1 MNNNL
6 PIKKENS
13 IIFKIKT
20 FFRKIFNKEDFT
32 YKINNLDSE
41 SKNISDDKME
51 GNFGDNLKVE
61 VSNEYVKELKKNDFI
76 DEIEK
81 NPDLLYNLSIDRLK
95 KLEDYYDELIEKDK
109 EILSNIKKSA

>member
-20 FFRKIFNKEDFT
+20 FFRKLLKKDNLN
-32 YKINNLDSE
+32 YSVNNANSE
-41 SKNISDDKME
+41 NKNISDGKME
-51 GNFGDNLKVE
+51 DNFGDNLKVE

-95 KLEDYYDELIEKDK
+95 KLEKYYDELIEKDK
-109 EILSNIKKSA
+109 KELNNVKKSA

>member
-6 PIKKENS
+6 PIKKEYS
-13 IIFKIKT
+13 IIFRIKN
-20 FFRKIFNKEDFT
+20 FFRKLFNKEDSN
-32 YKINNLDSE
+32 YSINDSDSE
-41 SKNISDDKME
+41 NKNIYDDKME

-61 VSNEYVKELKKNDFI
+61 VSNEYVKEITKNDFI

-95 KLEDYYDELIEKDK
+95 KLEKYYDELIEKDK
-109 EILSNIKKSA
+109 EELKNIKKTA